1 MVLSPEATQDKYAL
15 EMSAIIEKF
24 RKITKIPEK
33 IPKSFYSAGIS
44 LSASVRNFVYLPVQ
58 PILTVLVEP

>member
-1 MVLSPEATQDKYAL
+1 MDSKNFKPRRL
-15 EMSAIIEKF
+15 SAIIEKF
-24 RKITKIPEK
+24 QKITKIPEK